1 MADLNLRAAFIP
13 AYRAGPDT
21 YWLGLG
27 VIALIDAVRLT
38 LTDGAGMLPWLF
50 ILFFTASININRLR
64 DAGRQPP
71 LAIIPLAAGVLA
83 KSITALF
90 TSAFIAMD
98 AFLVAQGVDTGDSAQ
113 VMGVVGAPD
122 FQTEYQSY
130 LLENPDVMAEA
141 LQAAAWASTWA
152 YWLAVG
158 AVALWFARMRPRPRA
173 V

>member
-1 MADLNLRAAFIP
+1 MADLNLRAAFLP

-27 VIALIDAVRLT
+27 IIALIDAVRLS
-38 LTDGAGMLPWLF
+38 LTGGGGMIPWLL

-90 TSAFIAMD
+90 ASAFIAMD
-98 AFLVAQGVDTGDSAQ
+98 AFLVQQGVDTNDSGQ
-113 VMGVVGAPD
+113 VMGVVGGPD
-122 FQTEYQSY
+122 FQADYQAY
-130 LLENPDVMAEA
+130 LMENPQVMEQA
-141 LQAAAWASTWA
+141 LQSAAWPSTWA

-158 AVALWFARMRPRPRA
+158 AVALWFARMRPGLRA

>member
-38 LTDGAGMLPWLF
+38 LTDGAGLLPWLF

-64 DAGRQPP
+64 DAERQPP
-71 LAIIPLAAGVLA
+71 LTIIPLAAGVLA

-90 TSAFIAMD
+90 ASAFVAMD
-98 AFLVAQGVDTGDSAQ
+98 AFLVQQGVDTNDTTQ
-113 VMGVVGAPD
+113 VMDVVGAPD
-122 FQTEYQSY
+122 FQTRYQTY
-130 LLENPDVMAEA
+130 LMDNPDVMASA
-141 LQAAAWASTWA
+141 LQTAAWSSTWA

-158 AVALWFARMRPRPRA
+158 AVALWFARMRPQLRA